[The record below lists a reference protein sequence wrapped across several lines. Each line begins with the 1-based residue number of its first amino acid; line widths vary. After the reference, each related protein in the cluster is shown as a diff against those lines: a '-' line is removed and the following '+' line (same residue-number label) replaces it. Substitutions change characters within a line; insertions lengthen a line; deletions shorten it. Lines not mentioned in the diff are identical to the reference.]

1 MQKNGV
7 PAIYEDGVMKLADR
21 SCIAGSV
28 ATTDRLVRNMYK
40 RVGVPLCDAVKMAS
54 LTPAR
59 VIGLGSKK
67 GKIEKD
73 FDADLIMF
81 DDDINISFVM
91 VGGSVVKS

>member
-1 MQKNGV
+1 MRRG
-7 PAIYEDGVMKLADR
+7 
-21 SCIAGSV
+21 
-28 ATTDRLVRNMYK
+28 
-40 RVGVPLCDAVKMAS
+40 KMAS

-59 VIGLGSKK
+59 VIGIDSKK

-91 VGGSVVKS
+91 VGGNVVKA

>member
-1 MQKNGV
+1 MRRG
-7 PAIYEDGVMKLADR
+7 
-21 SCIAGSV
+21 
-28 ATTDRLVRNMYK
+28 
-40 RVGVPLCDAVKMAS
+40 KMAS

-59 VIGLGSKK
+59 VIGLDGKK

-91 VGGSVVKS
+91 VGGSVVKA

>member
-1 MQKNGV
+1 MRRG
-7 PAIYEDGVMKLADR
+7 
-21 SCIAGSV
+21 
-28 ATTDRLVRNMYK
+28 
-40 RVGVPLCDAVKMAS
+40 KMAS

-91 VGGSVVKS
+91 VGGSVVNRERKKYYHARRTVK

>member
-1 MQKNGV
+1 
-7 PAIYEDGVMKLADR
+7 
-21 SCIAGSV
+21 
-28 ATTDRLVRNMYK
+28 
-40 RVGVPLCDAVKMAS
+40 MAS

-59 VIGLGSKK
+59 VIVLDSKK

-91 VGGSVVKS
+91 VGGNVVKA